1 VSVANIKEWFIGY
14 DFDCWIEI
22 DAEGVGIGLVE
33 LLNYELDTFTKVVL
47 PVPDMPITIMQK
59 LLLLVISTIIIK
71 MKRIPYKSD
80 YTTLCLAKK
89 AKI

>member
-1 VSVANIKEWFIGY
+1 MSVADIKEWLIRN
-14 DFDCWIEI
+14 DLDCWIEI

-33 LLNYELDTFTKVVL
+33 LLNDELDTFTKVVL

-80 YTTLCLAKK
+80 YTTLCLSKQAG
-89 AKI
+89 I